1 MSENESVHK
10 RQILYL
16 NDKTK
21 ERQKES
27 TFAVKRINISENIS
41 NRKDAY
47 GTLINHKNK
56 RNIKVTFKDKIED
69 SGSLT
74 QIINVESFKKYNY
87 MENYSNLSEREA
99 FAKERTCCTCF
110 IL

>member
-16 NDKTK
+16 NDKSK

-27 TFAVKRINISENIS
+27 TFAVKKINLNENIS

-47 GTLINHKNK
+47 GTLINHKNR
-56 RNIKVTFKDKIED
+56 RNVKVTFKDKIED

-74 QIINVESFKKYNY
+74 EIINVESYKKYNF
-87 MENYSNLSEREA
+87 MEYFSNLSEREA
-99 FAKERTCCTCF
+99 FAKERTCCSCY
-110 IL
+110 II